1 MLISEARKSRLL
13 LVYASP
19 CSCLNRSCN
28 FTINGKFRTLAFN
41 FIGMCQL
48 VPLKAIVVGTC
59 GAECSNIY
67 VKKDQAEFF
76 FFRERKKTHNF
87 SKKRLSYS
95 LPGLSAACLHCILL
109 LNKVFFTFVH
119 WRMSFLLIGK

>member
-1 MLISEARKSRLL
+1 MLISKARKSRLV

-28 FTINGKFRTLAFN
+28 FTISGKFRTFAFN
-41 FIGMCQL
+41 FIDMCQL
-48 VPLKAIVVGTC
+48 VPLKALAVGTC

-67 VKKDQAEFF
+67 VKKDQVGFF

-87 SKKRLSYS
+87 SNKCLSYS
-95 LPGLSAACLHCILL
+95 LPGLPAAHLHCILL
-109 LNKVFFTFVH
+109 LNKVFSPSFTGEC
-119 WRMSFLLIGK
+119 SFCL